1 MWLLTLLVKINS
13 SKNFHIY
20 SILYRLCF
28 RDDDDINDVATMGGV
43 NLSEE
48 SRNILATNAD
58 FIGTQIRSC
67 KDESFLFHNP
77 LLSRIT
83 AIGKSEDCSY
93 RIAQLKQGTKILL
106 VRS

>member
-1 MWLLTLLVKINS
+1 MVELLILNVYSFPLLLWMCI
-13 SKNFHIY
+13 
-20 SILYRLCF
+20 F

-77 LLSRIT
+77 LLNRIN
-83 AIGKSEDCSY
+83 AIGK
-93 RIAQLKQGTKILL
+93 I
-106 VRS
+106 